1 MKKKTGKRRIK
12 LIHVLLSCL
21 FIYVGIIYYN
31 QNQLLKELEA
41 KKDENLNEIKNLELE
56 IEDLNLQIENGG
68 SLEFVERIARD
79 DLGMVKPREIIY
91 IDKNKTKKSVFKS
104 D

>member
-1 MKKKTGKRRIK
+1 M
-12 LIHVLLSCL
+12 
-21 FIYVGIIYYN
+21 
-31 QNQLLKELEA
+31 LKELEA
-41 KKDENLNEIKNLELE
+41 KKDQKLNEIKSLEFE
-56 IEDLNLQIENGG
+56 IEDLNLQIENGA

-91 IDKNKTKKSVFKS
+91 IDKNKAKKSAFKS

>member
-1 MKKKTGKRRIK
+1 MKKKTGKRRIR
-12 LIHVLLSCL
+12 LIHVFLSCL

-31 QNQLLKELEA
+31 QNQMLKELEA
-41 KKDENLNEIKNLELE
+41 KKDQKLNEIKSLELE
-56 IEDLNLQIENGG
+56 IEDLNLQIENGA

-91 IDKNKTKKSVFKS
+91 IDKNKAKKSAFKS